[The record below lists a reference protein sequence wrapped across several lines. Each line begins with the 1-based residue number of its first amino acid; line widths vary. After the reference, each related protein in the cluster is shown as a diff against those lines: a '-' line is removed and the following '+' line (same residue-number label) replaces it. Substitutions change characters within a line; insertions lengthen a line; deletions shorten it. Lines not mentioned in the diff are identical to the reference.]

1 MVRIAIWV
9 STLYHLFLPTLHE
22 EKQGTKCSSITLYHG
37 ICLKVL
43 LLLGYNLVHLLYLLI
58 VLFVR
63 LCMQQSKQR
72 HKSDPVMI

>member
-22 EKQGTKCSSITLYHG
+22 EKQGTKCSRITLYHG

-43 LLLGYNLVHLLYLLI
+43 RLLGYNLVHLLYLLI